1 MGKSS
6 RKYYVF
12 YVSAAL
18 LNYLQLKQIVFFSF
32 IDLLS
37 NLHAGS
43 MVPDLHVL
51 PCFSH
56 NHEFVGKGKELGD
69 RWHSS
74 KTMVYKTHI
83 TLTVDPVG
91 KNLGPIA
98 DFK

>member
-1 MGKSS
+1 
-6 RKYYVF
+6 
-12 YVSAAL
+12 
-18 LNYLQLKQIVFFSF
+18 
-32 IDLLS
+32 
-37 NLHAGS
+37 
-43 MVPDLHVL
+43 MVPDLNVL

-56 NHEFVGKGKELGD
+56 NHESVGKGKELGD